1 MRFVFRQT
9 TRLRGSCLSLHPSA
23 IVEGGSGYRDKSDCC
38 QRPASSPLCR
48 RIESI
53 RFDSWRDG
61 NLGLNIHR
69 FLPDGFVDDMD
80 KFILAFCGIVPI

>member
-23 IVEGGSGYRDKSDCC
+23 IVEGGSGYHDKSDCC
-38 QRPASSPLCR
+38 QRPAWGLSR
-48 RIESI
+48 RIESN

-61 NLGLNIHR
+61 NRPRIKYPPLAL
-69 FLPDGFVDDMD
+69 GFVDD
-80 KFILAFCGIVPI
+80 V